1 VNKRRLLKTQLAKES
16 ALANQ
21 DSMDI
26 LYEFEK
32 LIDEN

>member
-16 ALANQ
+16 ALTSQ